1 MGKHYVDGI
10 ADIVSEKVNIVD
22 LINSYLPLKKTG
34 RNYKALCPFHSEK
47 TPSFVVSE
55 EKQIFHCFGCGA
67 SGSAISFV
75 MQIEN
80 LDFIDAIEQIG
91 DRYGIDLDEYLVK
104 KYDTK
109 GHEEQEQLFVI
120 NKVAAKGFY
129 NNLKNNKGAYEYLI
143 NRNLKPQTMRKFGL
157 GFAPDEW
164 DFILKNLRKKF
175 TDIILEKSGLI
186 IKRDN
191 SNGYY
196 DRFRNRIMFPIFDIR
211 GRVIGFGGRVM
222 DDTMPKYLNS
232 PDTPIFNKSFN
243 LYGMNYAKNYLG
255 DNKQIVIVEGYMDV
269 ISLYD
274 KGIYNVAASL
284 GTSLTEGHGKL
295 IERYAKEVVLLYD
308 SDQAGIKATRRA
320 IDVLRP
326 FSVRV
331 KVLSLKDG
339 LDPDEYVLK
348 YGKDE
353 LQKLIDSA
361 QDAMEYMLN
370 YYKEGLNFSI
380 KSDII
385 EYIDRIRSLF
395 NGINNT
401 IEYELYVK
409 RVSEETGLS
418 LSNLV
423 KELKYVKK
431 IEKENDKLEE
441 VVLQSKDVKLYQRLF
456 EIFIHERSYL
466 DLLKKK
472 HDFNEFHFKIL
483 KEVTDFILLYDEIDI
498 NKSIDVLSFEEIEML
513 KIAKNTDEYIKVSNG
528 IREVEKMYFELLLS
542 DKVRLLERIKEE
554 STRVLSN
561 IDKDSSKYSELKIKY
576 AKLQH
581 DINSQIAGI
590 NKKRN

>member
-10 ADIVSEKVNIVD
+10 ADIVLEKVNIVD
-22 LINSYLPLKKTG
+22 LVSSYLPLKKTG

-91 DRYGIDLDEYLVK
+91 DRYSINLDEYLVK

-109 GHEEQEQLFVI
+109 SHDEQEQLFVI

-129 NNLKNNKGAYEYLI
+129 NNLKSNKGAYEYLV
-143 NRNLKPQTMRKFGL
+143 NRNLMPQTMRKFGL

-175 TDIILEKSGLI
+175 TDNILEKSGLI

-191 SNGYY
+191 STGYY

-243 LYGMNYAKNYLG
+243 LYGMNYAKNFLG

-320 IDVLRP
+320 IEVLRP

-331 KVLSLKDG
+331 KVLSLQDG
-339 LDPDEYVLK
+339 LDPDEFILK

-353 LQKLIDSA
+353 LQKLIDEA
-361 QDAMEYMLN
+361 QDAMEYMLD

-395 NGINNT
+395 SEITNN

-409 RVSEETGLS
+409 KISEETGLS

-431 IEKENDKLEE
+431 NEKENDKSED

-456 EIFIHERSYL
+456 EVFIHERNYL
-466 DLLKKK
+466 NSLKER
-472 HDFNEFHFKIL
+472 HDFNEFNFKIL

-498 NKSIDVLSFEEIEML
+498 NKAIDILSIEEIEML
-513 KIAKNTDEYIKVSNG
+513 KIANNTDGYIKVSSG
-528 IREVEKMYFELLLS
+528 IREVEKIYFELLLS
-542 DKVRLLERIKEE
+542 DKLRLLERIKEE
-554 STRVLSN
+554 SKKTLSN
-561 IDKDSSKYSELKIKY
+561 IDKESSKYSELKIKY
-576 AKLQH
+576 AKLQL
-581 DINSQIAGI
+581 DINSQIARI

>member
-10 ADIVSEKVNIVD
+10 ADIISEKVNIVD
-22 LINSYLPLKKTG
+22 LVGSYLQLKKTG

-67 SGSAISFV
+67 SGSVISFV

-109 GHEEQEQLFVI
+109 GHEEQEKLFII

-129 NNLKNNKGAYEYLI
+129 NNLKSNKNAYEYLI

-164 DFILKNLRKKF
+164 DFILKNLGKKF
-175 TDIILEKSGLI
+175 TDNILEKSGLI

-191 SNGYY
+191 STGHY

-243 LYGMNYAKNYLG
+243 LYGMNYAKNYSG
-255 DNKQIVIVEGYMDV
+255 ENKQIVIVEGYMDV

-331 KVLSLKDG
+331 KVLSLKEG

-353 LQKLIDSA
+353 LQKLIDGS
-361 QDAMEYMLN
+361 QDAMEYMLD
-370 YYKEGLNFSI
+370 YYKEDLSFSI
-380 KSDII
+380 KADIV
-385 EYIDRIRSLF
+385 EYIDRIRPLF
-395 NGINNT
+395 SGINNT

-418 LSNLV
+418 LANLV

-456 EIFIHERSYL
+456 EIFINERNYL
-466 DLLKKK
+466 DLLKKR

-483 KEVTDFILLYDEIDI
+483 EEVTDFILLYDEIDI

-513 KIAKNTDEYIKVSNG
+513 RIAINTNEYIKVSNG
-528 IREVEKMYFELLLS
+528 IKEVEKMYFELLLS
-542 DKVRLLERIKEE
+542 DKV
-554 STRVLSN
+554 
-561 IDKDSSKYSELKIKY
+561 
-576 AKLQH
+576 
-581 DINSQIAGI
+581 
-590 NKKRN
+590 